1 MKGAA
6 MSIHYYG
13 RAQEAAKRIMDLF
26 QSGDVPAALVPMFI
40 RRHENTPCRAWSW
53 SNQLLVALHGH
64 DDARGFRQW
73 EQAGRHVRKGEKG
86 FPILIPCHVKREE
99 NHPETGQ
106 IEPRLILVGFK
117 HCIVFGYGQTEGV
130 ELPGSAWARQFID
143 ALPLIEVARRWGLTV
158 QTYNGSTRGP
168 LGQHRFRQSIALGV
182 ENLATWAH
190 ELMHAADDRLGRLT
204 ERGQH
209 WRSETVAELGGAIL
223 LSCIGLEKDA
233 DAGGCWEYV
242 QAYARD
248 AGLDP
253 LIACQRVLKR
263 TCDAV
268 ALILSEYDAL
278 QQPPVAEVAA

>member
-1 MKGAA
+1 
-6 MSIHYYG
+6 
-13 RAQEAAKRIMDLF
+13 
-26 QSGDVPAALVPMFI
+26 
-40 RRHENTPCRAWSW
+40 
-53 SNQLLVALHGH
+53 
-64 DDARGFRQW
+64 
-73 EQAGRHVRKGEKG
+73 
-86 FPILIPCHVKREE
+86 
-99 NHPETGQ
+99 
-106 IEPRLILVGFK
+106 
-117 HCIVFGYGQTEGV
+117 
-130 ELPGSAWARQFID
+130 ID

-168 LGQHRFRQSIALGV
+168 LGQYRFRQSIALGV

-248 AGLDP
+248 A
-253 LIACQRVLKR
+253 
-263 TCDAV
+263 
-268 ALILSEYDAL
+268 
-278 QQPPVAEVAA
+278 